1 VEQISA
7 LGDLRSL
14 VGAALNDA
22 DDPSVSLAT
31 VARKALR
38 IARMRSDWE
47 IVWWLQLEM
56 QTIKVPQ
63 GGAEGLTTDGYAQR
77 ASAEVKGRLSDT
89 AFESIGHAVA
99 QRWIGGRKVSNE
111 ALQHFGIADAEIH
124 AATLREQLD
133 RLAETSFG
141 SSREILLASAH
152 LRVDQRETESL
163 LARLRNEIC
172 VYLSDVERQLV
183 LGEVS
188 EDVWAR
194 NRAYVDEHLA
204 RIAPQALEQFA
215 AAHRRQAEGDA
226 EARTHALT
234 SCRRVLK
241 TVADVL
247 YPASNAIVQGID
259 GRTRKMTDD
268 KFISRLCQFASE
280 GNGSSSAALLSA
292 QVRSLAERLDALNA
306 LSSKGVHN
314 EVSSAEVD
322 QCIIQTYLVVG
333 DLLRIAESEQ
343 LYSSMATV
351 P

>member
-1 VEQISA
+1 MRAV
-7 LGDLRSL
+7 LD
-14 VGAALNDA
+14 DA
-22 DDPSVSLAT
+22 DGPSVSLAT

-47 IVWWLQLEM
+47 VAWWLQLEM
-56 QTIKVPQ
+56 QTIKAPQ
-63 GGAEGLTTDGYAQR
+63 DGGADGLNTDGSAQR
-77 ASAEVKGRLSDT
+77 ASAEAKEHLSST
-89 AFESIGHAVA
+89 AFEATGHAVA
-99 QRWIGGRKVSNE
+99 QRWIGGRKVSSDS
-111 ALQHFGIADAEIH
+111 LQHLGIPDAEIH
-124 AATLREQLD
+124 AAVLREQID
-133 RLAETSFG
+133 RLAQTSFG
-141 SSREILLASAH
+141 DSHEVLLASAQ
-152 LRVDQRETESL
+152 LRVDLRETESL

-172 VYLSDVERQLV
+172 VYLSDVESQLV

-204 RIAPQALEQFA
+204 RIAPHALEQFA

-247 YPASNAIVQGID
+247 YPASNALVQGID
-259 GRTRKMTDD
+259 GRARKMTDD

-280 GNGSSSAALLSA
+280 GSGSSSAALLSA

-306 LSSKGVHN
+306 LSSKGVHD
-314 EVSSAEVD
+314 EASSAEVD
-322 QCIIQTYLVVG
+322 QCMIQTYLVVG
-333 DLLRIAESEQ
+333 DLLRIAESKQPTTMEAQ
-343 LYSSMATV
+343 PLTA
-351 P
+351 